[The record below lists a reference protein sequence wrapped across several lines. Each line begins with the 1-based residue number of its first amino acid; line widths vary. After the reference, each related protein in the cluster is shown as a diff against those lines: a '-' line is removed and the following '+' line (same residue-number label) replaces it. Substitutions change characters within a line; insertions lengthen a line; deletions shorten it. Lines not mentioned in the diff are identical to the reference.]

1 MSSHQ
6 LTTAERGGVLL
17 SALAAAAASVREEVQ
32 LQTSSLSLS
41 QQLSAVLSHQLR
53 LRERFSLSLHSMG
66 TTVHTMLAFRII
78 KAPGLQLETEDNDN
92 QPGEQSMCLLSGV
105 DRKSSFIVN
114 SPRGRGR
121 LVPQPQDFHP
131 SKTVVVPGGDV
142 HSVDSGEV
150 ETVTASVLPV
160 HRPWVCLHHIH
171 YKAFQ
176 LLWTPEPIAR

>member
-1 MSSHQ
+1 M
-6 LTTAERGGVLL
+6 LL
-17 SALAAAAASVREEVQ
+17 SALAAAASVREEVQ
-32 LQTSSLSLS
+32 LQTSSLSPS

-53 LRERFSLSLHSMG
+53 LRKRFSLSLHSMS

-78 KAPGLQLETEDNDN
+78 KAAGLQLEKEDNDD
-92 QPGEQSMCLLSGV
+92 QQGEQNMCLLSGV

-114 SPRGRGR
+114 SPRRRRR

-142 HSVDSGEV
+142 HSVDDGEV

-160 HRPWVCLHHIH
+160 H
-171 YKAFQ
+171 
-176 LLWTPEPIAR
+176 